1 MDISLFYAMGSLAAA
16 APFLAIVI
24 ISFHYHR
31 RRAAWKCA
39 LRRGE
44 KPDGF
49 CPTGSLGSA
58 FQILQV
64 FYRPSIAYVIEAR
77 EKEDVAEDDDGEPET
92 PLRHFHRQLRRI
104 RQGEPVDTLVWR
116 L

>member
-1 MDISLFYAMGSLAAA
+1 MDTSLFYAMGSLAAG
-16 APFLAIVI
+16 APFLAIVF
-24 ISFHYHR
+24 ISIHYHL
-31 RRAAWKCA
+31 RRAAWKRA
-39 LRRGE
+39 TQRGE
-44 KPDGF
+44 KPAGF

-58 FQILQV
+58 FQIVQV

-77 EKEDVAEDDDGEPET
+77 EKEDVVEDDDSEPET
-92 PLRHFHRQLRRI
+92 PLRHFHRQLHRI

>member
-1 MDISLFYAMGSLAAA
+1 MTNLVFYAMGALAG
-16 APFLAIVI
+16 APFLAIMI
-24 ISFHYHR
+24 ISLHCHL
-31 RRAAWKCA
+31 RRAAWKRA
-39 LRRGE
+39 LRHGR
-44 KPDGF
+44 KSAKF

-64 FYRPSIAYVIEAR
+64 LYRPTVAYVIEAQ
-77 EKEDVAEDDDGEPET
+77 EKEDVVEDDDGEPET

>member
-1 MDISLFYAMGSLAAA
+1 MTNFVFYAMAAFA
-16 APFLAIVI
+16 AGAPFLAIAI
-24 ISFHYHR
+24 ICFHYHL
-31 RRAAWKCA
+31 RRATWKRA
-39 LRRGE
+39 LRHGG
-44 KPDGF
+44 KPAGF

-64 FYRPSIAYVIEAR
+64 FYRPTAAYVIEAQ
-77 EKEDVAEDDDGEPET
+77 EKEDVVEDDDGEPEP